1 MPEPT
6 VQEKTTVNL
15 REQWRERIA
24 EHARSGVSIK
34 QFCKA
39 RGIAEHAFYYWRKR
53 LRQDEPVRFALIDRS
68 GAAHTTEWNLE
79 LLLVSGERL
88 RIGASVDPATLR
100 IVLTALRA

>member
-6 VQEKTTVNL
+6 ILEKTAVNL

-24 EHARSGVSIK
+24 EQSRSGLSIK
-34 QFCKA
+34 QFCKD

-53 LRQDEPVRFALIDRS
+53 LREAEPVRFALIDRT
-68 GAAHTTEWNLE
+68 GAADATEWNLE

-88 RIGASVDPATLR
+88 RIGAGVDPATLR
-100 IVLTALRA
+100 IVLEALRA